1 MNKINLR
8 TLREEYDISA
18 LRIAKFM
25 KVSEQEILNWEN
37 GVKEPSVQ
45 QLRELASL
53 FDISLDG
60 LSNGYEEDKKSSST
74 KEKSTPS
81 KKGKIKRK
89 TKKKTKYKT
98 KNVDHKTVEK
108 KRNWPLL
115 VILLLLIGLIGAGG
129 YLYWQYGDEYSFV
142 KKNSYTMNEIAGTF
156 TSEKIYE
163 DSSSS
168 ILLKSDGTY
177 QMKYN
182 DCSADSTKEGTWTM
196 DENSMTLTSH
206 SADVITFKILSANS
220 LKVQGTIGCSI
231 QKGDV
236 FTRGSITS
244 DSKEGPNEEEEG
256 SDDSDTTD
264 EASSYIVVGQ
274 WSGNNST
281 LHIKSVDNNK
291 AVFTLQSY
299 DPSNSENVA
308 SLDGIEGSINA
319 NTMTFD
325 FKDDG
330 YGNSG
335 TGSIVF
341 DSTQAIFNITFT
353 TKNEEAS
360 WSILQSG
367 TLFK

>member
-37 GVKEPSVQ
+37 GVKEPSAQ

-53 FDISLDG
+53 FDISLDE
-60 LSNGYEEDKKSSST
+60 LSNGYEDDKKSSST

-129 YLYWQYGDEYSFV
+129 YLYWKYGDEYSFV

-236 FTRGSITS
+236 FTRGSITRY
-244 DSKEGPNEEEEG
+244 SKEGPNEEEEG
-256 SDDSDTTD
+256 
-264 EASSYIVVGQ
+264 
-274 WSGNNST
+274 
-281 LHIKSVDNNK
+281 
-291 AVFTLQSY
+291 
-299 DPSNSENVA
+299 
-308 SLDGIEGSINA
+308 
-319 NTMTFD
+319 
-325 FKDDG
+325 
-330 YGNSG
+330 
-335 TGSIVF
+335 
-341 DSTQAIFNITFT
+341 
-353 TKNEEAS
+353 
-360 WSILQSG
+360 
-367 TLFK
+367 

>member
-25 KVSEQEILNWEN
+25 KVSEQDILDWEN
-37 GVKEPSVQ
+37 GVKEPSIQ

-53 FDISLDG
+53 FDISFEE
-60 LSNGYEEDKKSSST
+60 LSIEYEEDDMPSSI
-74 KEKSTPS
+74 KEKSSPV
-81 KKGKIKRK
+81 KKGKTKRK

-98 KNVDHKTVEK
+98 KNIDHETVEK

-115 VILLLLIGLIGAGG
+115 VILMLLVGLLGAGG
-129 YLYWQYGDEYSFV
+129 YVYWQYGDEYSFV
-142 KKNSYTMNEIAGTF
+142 KKNSYTMNEMAGTF
-156 TSEKIYE
+156 TSEKVYK

-177 QMKYN
+177 QMQYN
-182 DCSADSTKEGTWTM
+182 DCSANTTKEGTWTI
-196 DENSMTLTSH
+196 DDTIMTMTSH
-206 SADVITFKILSANS
+206 SADAITFKILSTNS

-231 QKGDV
+231 QKNDV
-236 FTRGSITS
+236 FTRGTIIS
-244 DSKEGPNEEEEG
+244 DDKEEPTDQKED

-264 EASSYIVVGQ
+264 QAPSYIVVGQ

-281 LHIKSVDNNK
+281 LHIQSIDNK
-291 AVFTLQSY
+291 VIFTLQSY

-308 SLDGIEGSINA
+308 SLDRMEGIISA
-319 NTMTFD
+319 NTMTFN
-325 FKDDG
+325 FEDDG

-353 TKNEEAS
+353 TKNADAS

-367 TLFK
+367 TLLK

>member
-1 MNKINLR
+1 
-8 TLREEYDISA
+8 
-18 LRIAKFM
+18 
-25 KVSEQEILNWEN
+25 
-37 GVKEPSVQ
+37 
-45 QLRELASL
+45 
-53 FDISLDG
+53 
-60 LSNGYEEDKKSSST
+60 
-74 KEKSTPS
+74 
-81 KKGKIKRK
+81 
-89 TKKKTKYKT
+89 
-98 KNVDHKTVEK
+98 
-108 KRNWPLL
+108 
-115 VILLLLIGLIGAGG
+115 
-129 YLYWQYGDEYSFV
+129 
-142 KKNSYTMNEIAGTF
+142 
-156 TSEKIYE
+156 
-163 DSSSS
+163 
-168 ILLKSDGTY
+168 
-177 QMKYN
+177 
-182 DCSADSTKEGTWTM
+182 
-196 DENSMTLTSH
+196 
-206 SADVITFKILSANS
+206 
-220 LKVQGTIGCSI
+220 
-231 QKGDV
+231 
-236 FTRGSITS
+236 
-244 DSKEGPNEEEEG
+244 
-256 SDDSDTTD
+256 SDTTD